1 MFRFNRSA
9 ALSEATSSVK
19 VWRIPFRWHY
29 FTNPVLFCFGLNRA
43 DVCNRVFEFL
53 FGRVKNRREWDFAPV
68 RSSVRQ
74 DFRRFDCL
82 LFVVVVCCCST
93 NRPIILRKRAS
104 SSFARAQK
112 QTPRGRKGCRR
123 RQSFCCCYYES
134 PKAPAR
140 RRKGLEREKERRR
153 RNNESSHVLNLV
165 CLEIVIVHRF
175 RRSTSP
181 LGRAHDCWLS
191 RFGRRLVV
199 VVAVRRR
206 RRPPRHSSCGWCV
219 DDDDNVT
226 LLRFV

>member
-74 DFRRFDCL
+74 DSRRFDCL
-82 LFVVVVCCCST
+82 LFVVVVVVAPID
-93 NRPIILRKRAS
+93 PIILRKRAS

-112 QTPRGRKGCRR
+112 RR
-123 RQSFCCCYYES
+123 EEES
-134 PKAPAR
+134 DVVVVSRFVVITNLQRHAR

-153 RNNESSHVLNLV
+153 RNEESSHVLNLV

-206 RRPPRHSSCGWCV
+206 RPPRHSSCGWCV
-219 DDDDNVT
+219 DDDDDNVMT

>member
-74 DFRRFDCL
+74 DSRRFDCL
-82 LFVVVVCCCST
+82 LFVVVVVVAPID
-93 NRPIILRKRAS
+93 PIILRKRAS

-112 QTPRGRKGCRR
+112 RR
-123 RQSFCCCYYES
+123 EEES
-134 PKAPAR
+134 DVVVVSRFVVITNLQRHAR

-153 RNNESSHVLNLV
+153 RNESSHVLNLV

-206 RRPPRHSSCGWCV
+206 RPPRHSSSRGWCV
-219 DDDDNVT
+219 DDDDNVMT
-226 LLRFV
+226 LLRFVE

>member
-82 LFVVVVCCCST
+82 LFVVVVVVAPID
-93 NRPIILRKRAS
+93 PIILRKRAS

-153 RNNESSHVLNLV
+153 RNEESSHVLNLV

-206 RRPPRHSSCGWCV
+206 RPPRHSSCGWCV
-219 DDDDNVT
+219 DDDGT
-226 LLRFV
+226 IM

>member
-82 LFVVVVCCCST
+82 LFVVVVAPID
-93 NRPIILRKRAS
+93 PIILRKRAS

-199 VVAVRRR
+199 VAVR

>member
-112 QTPRGRKGCRR
+112 RR
-123 RQSFCCCYYES
+123 EEES
-134 PKAPAR
+134 DVVVVSRFVVITNLQRHAR

-153 RNNESSHVLNLV
+153 RNEESSHVLNLV

-206 RRPPRHSSCGWCV
+206 RPPRHSSCGWCV

>member
-82 LFVVVVCCCST
+82 LFVVVVVAPID
-93 NRPIILRKRAS
+93 PIILRKRAS

-112 QTPRGRKGCRR
+112 RR
-123 RQSFCCCYYES
+123 EEES
-134 PKAPAR
+134 DVVVVSRFVVITNLQRHAR

-153 RNNESSHVLNLV
+153 RNEESSHVLNLV

-206 RRPPRHSSCGWCV
+206 RPPRHSSCGWCV
-219 DDDDNVT
+219 DDDDNVMT

>member
-112 QTPRGRKGCRR
+112 RR
-123 RQSFCCCYYES
+123 EEES
-134 PKAPAR
+134 DVVVVSRFVVITNLQRHAR

-153 RNNESSHVLNLV
+153 RNESSHVLNLV

-199 VVAVRRR
+199 VAVRR

>member
-74 DFRRFDCL
+74 DSRRFDCL
-82 LFVVVVCCCST
+82 LFVVVVVVAPID
-93 NRPIILRKRAS
+93 PIILRKRAS

-112 QTPRGRKGCRR
+112 RR
-123 RQSFCCCYYES
+123 EEES
-134 PKAPAR
+134 DVVVVSRFVVITNLQRHAR

-153 RNNESSHVLNLV
+153 RNESSHVLNLV

-199 VVAVRRR
+199 VAVRR

-219 DDDDNVT
+219 DDDDVMT